1 MLTQLFK
8 IVKTKMVKLVNGQKI
23 MGWAARMLT
32 NGTATIDD
40 LVEEAAINNS
50 ANPAEIRMALDLC
63 MQVTG
68 QFLANGYIVDLG
80 PLGKLYPTTN
90 SKWVENEEDL
100 ELRFIETDVRF
111 VPSAKLLKGVHSAEK
126 VWASKKDKDKQ
137 TTEEA
142 AGDTQ
147 NTEHQTT
154 DSSTG
159 TIDSSTG
166 TVDTSTGN
174 NNGGDDIP
182 TGNG

>member
-1 MLTQLFK
+1 MIPQLFK
-8 IVKTKMVKLVNGQKI
+8 IVKARMIRIIDGVKKT
-23 MGWAARMLT
+23 GWVARMLT
-32 NGTATIDD
+32 NGTVTIDD
-40 LVEEAAINNS
+40 LVEEASINNS
-50 ANPAEIRMALDLC
+50 ANSAEIRMALDLC

-68 QFLANGYIVDLG
+68 QFLANGFIVDLG

-100 ELRFIETDVRF
+100 ELMYISTDVRF

-126 VWASKKDKDKQ
+126 AWASKKDKDKQ

-174 NNGGDDIP
+174 NNSGDDIP